1 MRRPQR
7 AVLVLRPAMAPAD
20 HGRLSMITKEQLAM
34 IVLGLAGLLMVVC
47 IVMVLSHLTKE
58 RLGILGSLRET
69 LANNSTYATTAI
81 AIGTELYNAYRYD
94 TGVNWVLVLTLL
106 GITTTAAKI
115 GRAQDS
121 LKTNT
126 QATENTA
133 ASVDLVL
140 NTMPVGPKNPV
151 ASTRTQVNQDV
162 TPRHPSSPPAPVWV
176 APQQPPQPGSIL

>member
-1 MRRPQR
+1 
-7 AVLVLRPAMAPAD
+7 V
-20 HGRLSMITKEQLAM
+20 TKEQMAVV
-34 IVLGLAGLLMVVC
+34 VLGLAGVLLVVA
-47 IVMVLSHLTKE
+47 IVVLLSQLNKE
-58 RLGILGSLRET
+58 RIGALATLRE
-69 LANNSTYATTAI
+69 LAANNSTYATTAI

-94 TGVNWVLVLTLL
+94 TGVNWVLILTLL

-115 GRAQDS
+115 GRAQES

-151 ASTRTQVNQDV
+151 AATRTQVTPDV
-162 TPRHPSSPPAPVWV
+162 TPVHPSSPGAPAARPVV
-176 APQQPPQPGSIL
+176 PGSVL